1 MAINPHLLEWLNLLA
16 RWVHVI
22 AGIMWV
28 GNSMLF
34 NWLDRNL
41 RSADSTGP
49 SKFGEAWL
57 LHSGG
62 FYRVEKFMLNTAE
75 LPPLL
80 HWFKW
85 QSYTTWIS
93 GVCLLVLIYFSGQG
107 AYLTDPTVSSL
118 GFGDA
123 VGLTVAVLAGGWMF
137 YDLLWRIPG
146 VASTLKGALT
156 LLGIILATW
165 LLCHQV
171 SGRAAYL
178 LMGALLGTFM
188 AGNVFFHII
197 PSQKEMVA
205 SITAGR
211 GHDMALAER
220 AKQRS
225 IHNNYFTFPV
235 IFAML
240 SNHYG
245 GLYGH
250 RLNWL
255 ILLVVFAASAGLRHF
270 MNIRFTFPAWRLC
283 FTGLF
288 AAATAILV
296 GIFNFPQPGRVAFT
310 PAKPAATISLEAD
323 LVPFAQVWEIIR
335 HRCTACHSAT
345 PSDPVFAAATG
356 GVHYDTPQ
364 QIQHYAPRIKERAV
378 IQQTM
383 PLANKTGITP
393 EERALLGRWIDQG
406 AVVETAISNQ

>member
-1 MAINPHLLEWLNLLA
+1 MDVNPHVMEWLNLLA
-16 RWVHVI
+16 RWIHVI

-41 RSADSTGP
+41 RDTDSDHP
-49 SKFGEAWL
+49 AKFGETWL

-62 FYRVEKFMLNTAE
+62 FYRVEKFMASAE
-75 LPPLL
+75 TLPALL

-93 GVCLLVLIYFSGQG
+93 GVCLLILIYFSGRG
-107 AYLTDPTVSSL
+107 AYLMNPATGLS
-118 GFGDA
+118 FGDA
-123 VGLTVAVLAGGWMF
+123 SGLAIAVLAGGWMA
-137 YDLLWRIPG
+137 YDVLWRIPRLPTALKNA
-146 VASTLKGALT
+146 VTLGLIVFA
-156 LLGIILATW
+156 AW
-165 LLCHQV
+165 LLCHQL

-197 PSQKEMVA
+197 PSQKEMVGA
-205 SITAGR
+205 IQAG
-211 GHDMALAER
+211 HAQDMRLADR

-250 RLNWL
+250 HLNWL
-255 ILLVVFAASAGLRHF
+255 ILLVVFAASALLRHW
-270 MNIRFTFPAWRLC
+270 MNIRFVFPAWRRC
-283 FTGLF
+283 F
-288 AAATAILV
+288 AATFAGAAVVLTLIY
-296 GIFNFPQPGRVAFT
+296 RVED
-310 PAKPAATISLEAD
+310 PARPALPPPVSHGAAGET
-323 LVPFAQVWEIIR
+323 VTFAQAQTILQL
-335 HRCTACHSAT
+335 RCLPCHSAN

-356 GVHYDTPQ
+356 GVHFDTPD
-364 QIQHYAPRIKERAV
+364 QIKQYAPRIKERAV
-378 IQQTM
+378 HQQTM
-383 PLANKTGITP
+383 PLANKTAITP
-393 EERALLGRWIDQG
+393 EERVLLGQWIDQG
-406 AVVETAISNQ
+406 ARIE